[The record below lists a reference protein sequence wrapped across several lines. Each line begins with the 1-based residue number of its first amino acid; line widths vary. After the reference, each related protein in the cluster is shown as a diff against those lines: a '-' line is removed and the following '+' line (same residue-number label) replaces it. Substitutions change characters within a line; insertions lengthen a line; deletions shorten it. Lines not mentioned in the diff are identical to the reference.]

1 VSLIVKTPD
10 VCGGR
15 ARLVGSRMPVWTL
28 VAMWKRGASDEDLLE
43 AYPWLTQIELD
54 EARDYSMANEEEI
67 DRDIADQE
75 AA

>member
-28 VAMWKRGASDEDLLE
+28 VAMWKRGASDEDLLK

-54 EARDYSMANEEEI
+54 EARDYSMVNEEEI
-67 DRDIADQE
+67 DRDIAEQE